1 MLGCLKLVF
10 FFILGFICLIFLV
23 GAPPLGVILTVATL
37 IWFIL
42 WSRQSRE
49 KQRKKVKDQVKSAEE
64 QRREAEEQRIRIEEQ
79 RRKTIALARQRGD
92 LYEYDPSI
100 QPFHKRSTKN
110 IFENPKEW
118 AESIQQRYQTAQ
130 RHIQDAELVLND
142 DIQEFN
148 QYRNQ
153 LQTELV
159 PKYENAIKPYFNEL
173 SRRDNDIPTPRE
185 LKVAIDFVYPSN
197 LQPNIIHGE
206 LVGISENFARGIAN
220 SLKSSLVNKNF
231 KLQRGDVVTL
241 AASAAIVA
249 AITGISYLA
258 TISQQRTKLEKLQAD
273 VDLLCEHI
281 SGAIR
286 VYGRSSQEL
295 EHAKLHHKCAVSYVL
310 RYLDTVIQLS
320 SQGKQFSELNSEE
333 QRAVEICYRG
343 GESLKQILQ
352 QNLIQSIN

>member
-1 MLGCLKLVF
+1 MA
-10 FFILGFICLIFLV
+10 
-23 GAPPLGVILTVATL
+23 GAPPLGVILIIATL
-37 IWFIL
+37 IGFIL

-49 KQRKKVKDQVKSAEE
+49 KQHKKPKAENKSAEE
-64 QRREAEEQRIRIEEQ
+64 QRREAEEQRLRVEEQ
-79 RRKTIALARQRGD
+79 RRKSIALARQRED

-100 QPFHKRSTKN
+100 QPSHKRSTKN
-110 IFENPKEW
+110 IFENPKDW
-118 AESIQQRYQTAQ
+118 AGSIQQRCQTAQ

-142 DIQEFN
+142 DVQLFN
-148 QYRNQ
+148 QYRKQ

-185 LKVAIDFVYPSN
+185 LKIAIDFVYPSD
-197 LQPNIIHGE
+197 LQPNVIHRE
-206 LVGISENFARGIAN
+206 LAGISERFAHGMGNYFRN
-220 SLKSSLVNKNF
+220 SLTNKNPM
-231 KLQRGDVVTL
+231 KMQQGDIVTL
-241 AASAAIVA
+241 AASTAIAAAIA
-249 AITGISYLA
+249 GISYLY
-258 TISQQRTKLEKLQAD
+258 TTSQQRTKLEKLQAE
-273 VDLLCEHI
+273 VDLLCEQI

-295 EHAKLHHKCAVSYVL
+295 EHVKLNHECAVSYVM

-320 SQGKQFSELNSEE
+320 SQEKQFSELNSEE

-352 QNLIQSIN
+352 QNLIQSINLE